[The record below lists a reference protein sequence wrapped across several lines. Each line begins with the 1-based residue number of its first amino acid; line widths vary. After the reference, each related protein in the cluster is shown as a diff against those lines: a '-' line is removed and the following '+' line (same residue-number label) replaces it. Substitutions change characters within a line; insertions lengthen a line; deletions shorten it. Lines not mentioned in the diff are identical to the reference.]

1 MNEITGNPVFGVAL
15 TLGVYA
21 LAMAAHSRVKWAHP
35 LLTTC
40 GVLYLVLRLLHIQ
53 PQQYQLGG
61 SMISFFL
68 GPATIALG
76 VPMYK
81 QANQLKKSLPVLS
94 VGVIAGAVVGMIT
107 AGVTAALLGAPPQ
120 LVMSCLPKSVTTPIA
135 MEVSRQ
141 LHGVPEVSA
150 SMAIIAGIVG
160 SLIGPSLLRR
170 VRVSNHM
177 AVGAA
182 MGTSSH
188 ALGTARVLRDSEV
201 QGSTASLAMAMAGIT
216 TALLAMAVP
225 WIMRHIPFHL

>member
-1 MNEITGNPVFGVAL
+1 MNEITANPVFGVAL

-21 LAMAAHSRVKWAHP
+21 LAMAAHKRVKWAHP

-81 QANQLKKSLPVLS
+81 QANQLRKSFS

-107 AGVTAALLGAPPQ
+107 AGVTASLLGAPPQ

-188 ALGTARVLRDSEV
+188 ALGTARVLRESEV
-201 QGSTASLAMAMAGIT
+201 QGSTASLAMAMAGIA